1 MTYVLNNADA
11 YSADVLAGERAEASK
26 GRSLWQRLYDAMI
39 ESRRRSALRELRAR
53 TFLVNEAELVLGGYP
68 AATVSND
75 VALPFNR

>member
-1 MTYVLNNADA
+1 MTYVLNNADVLPVQVV
-11 YSADVLAGERAEASK
+11 ADDAAATAQ

-39 ESRRRSALRELRAR
+39 ESRRRSAVRELRAR